1 MATITVGIPET
12 TFVSSAQPDNNFS
25 AYPLLFTGTD
35 TAFQNCISLLK
46 ISLPSLPVNHVDSAM
61 LQLSVI
67 VKSGSEPSPVL
78 VNEVTEDYNTSDVTY
93 TALPAFT
100 ATAAQVNI
108 TTLDIYTA
116 INLDITSL
124 VNQWLSGAVPNN
136 GIALINSDGTTIV
149 QFATNNIVYE
159 PYFPKL
165 TITYSESP
173 VINSALNFSYA
184 QLANL
189 ISQLITFYPSNIIT
203 VFTRGLVASS
213 VTGTPYQLYISS
225 QGTFGAIFILMDNGQ
240 QEAIPLTAITAI
252 YTGEGSVYNLGITY
266 LEPTEF
272 EPGYDTDLIT
282 AYYEY
287 LPVLTTGVTIYLGS
301 NITASGDIY
310 KNEYGILVLSDADGN
325 TPIFVPV
332 NNINVILPI
341 FQPPALLSLE
351 ATKPAITVQNRQ

>member
-1 MATITVGIPET
+1 MATVTVGIPET
-12 TFVSSAQPDNNFS
+12 TFVSSAQPDNNFA

-46 ISLPSLPVNHVDSAM
+46 LSLTSLPVNHIDSAI

-67 VKSGSEPSPVL
+67 VKNGSEPSPVL
-78 VNEVTEDYNTSDVTY
+78 VNEITEAYNTSDVTY
-93 TALPAFT
+93 TTLPAFIST
-100 ATAAQVNI
+100 AVQVNI
-108 TTLDIYTA
+108 TTQDIYTSV
-116 INLDITSL
+116 NFDITSL

-136 GIALINSDGTTIV
+136 GIALTNSDGITVV

-173 VINSALNFSYA
+173 IIDSAVNFSYA

-189 ISQLITFYPSNIIT
+189 ISQLITFYPSNVIT

-252 YTGEGSVYNLGITY
+252 YTGAGSIYNPGITY
-266 LEPTEF
+266 LQPPDF

-287 LPVLTTGVTIYLGS
+287 LPVSTTGVTMYLGS

-332 NNINVILPI
+332 NNINVTLPI
-341 FQPPALLSLE
+341 FQPPALNSL
-351 ATKPAITVQNRQ
+351 AGTKLAITVQT